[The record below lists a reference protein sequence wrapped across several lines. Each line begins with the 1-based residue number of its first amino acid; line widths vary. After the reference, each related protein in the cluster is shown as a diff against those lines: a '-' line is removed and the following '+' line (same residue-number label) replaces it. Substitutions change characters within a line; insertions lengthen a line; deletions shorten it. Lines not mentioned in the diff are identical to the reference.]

1 MHTAIDPTIRRLRIL
16 ASCVFL
22 ALVAAPATLI
32 GQDLPRDELDE
43 ALDELATERAQ
54 ELNEAYYEY
63 EDALEEVRRE
73 ADREDRP
80 ELYTERR
87 PELRSKLEDRVLRIE
102 RDYEQRRADIL
113 LAHTDRGDRAR
124 PLVEEERFDRPADDG
139 RPGVGRDRDGRPGVG
154 RDREDRQMAQ
164 LNDELARA
172 WAEFHREAQKAR
184 QRARTDDTW
193 DGYEA
198 TLTRLENEYEQEI
211 ADIQRRQRS
220 LRFEMERERR
230 AEAQRVGE
238 PDNR

>member
-1 MHTAIDPTIRRLRIL
+1 MFTALNPTTGRLRIL

-22 ALVAAPATLI
+22 ALVAAPAPLI
-32 GQDLPRDELDE
+32 GQELPRDELDE

-54 ELNEAYYEY
+54 ELNQAYYEY
-63 EDALEEVRRE
+63 EDSLEDVRRE

-102 RDYEQRRADIL
+102 RAYEQRRADIL

-124 PLVEEERFDRPADDG
+124 PLVDEERFDRPADDG
-139 RPGVGRDRDGRPGVG
+139 RPGVGRDRD
-154 RDREDRQMAQ
+154 DQQIAQ
-164 LNDELARA
+164 LNDELARV

-198 TLTRLENEYEQEI
+198 TLTRLENEYEQQI

-238 PDNR
+238 PDDR